1 MLFIIIK
8 LTFKKNTYPIQYP
21 FKLKTYICRLF
32 NFEEMLKNSILKG
45 VFLVGL
51 GATSYGML
59 ATFVKLAYKE
69 NYTTAE
75 VTSSQFIYGILGML
89 LINAFQK
96 LKKKEDVV
104 KAKPKNIMHLM
115 LAGTS
120 LGMTSVFYYLAV
132 KFIPVSIGIVLLMQT
147 VWMGVLLEWFLD
159 KKAPSLQK
167 VVSVG
172 IVLLGTALA
181 TNLFSKSLTLD
192 WRGIMWGMLA
202 AASFTTTMFTANRIA
217 LGISSAQRSLYML
230 LGGAIIVFGFSL
242 ATQVTAFNLGIFTK
256 WGIVLSLFGTIIPPI
271 LMNAGFPHTGIGLGS
286 IVSSLELPVSV
297 MMAFVILNETV
308 VFSQWVGIIL
318 IILAIVIMNLNWS
331 KK

>member
-1 MLFIIIK
+1 MS
-8 LTFKKNTYPIQYP
+8 
-21 FKLKTYICRLF
+21 
-32 NFEEMLKNSILKG
+32 KNSVLKG

-69 NYTTAE
+69 NFTTAE
-75 VTSSQFIYGILGML
+75 VTSSQFILGILGIL
-89 LINAFQK
+89 IINAFQK
-96 LKKKEDVV
+96 FKKKDDVV
-104 KAKPKNIMHLM
+104 KATPKNIFHLM

-132 KFIPVSIGIVLLMQT
+132 KYIPVSIGIVLLMQT

-167 VVSVG
+167 VISVG
-172 IVLLGTALA
+172 VVLLGTALA
-181 TNLFSKSLTLD
+181 TNLFSKSIVLD
-192 WRGIMWGMLA
+192 WRGIMWGVLA

-230 LGGAIIVFGFSL
+230 LGGAVIVFGFSV
-242 ATQVTAFNLGIFTK
+242 ATQVTPFNLGIFAK
-256 WGIVLSLFGTIIPPI
+256 WGIVLALFGTIIPPM
-271 LMNAGFPHTGIGLGS
+271 LMNAGFPFTGIGLGS

-297 MMAFVILNETV
+297 MMAFIILNETV

-318 IILAIVIMNLNWS
+318 IILAIVIMNIQWPR
-331 KK
+331 KI